1 MPKLRNARRP
11 SPAMA
16 VALIALFVA
25 LGGSSYAALKVTS
38 KNVKDNSL
46 RSADIRNNSLKSADV
61 KDGSL
66 LSDDFAADQLPQGAK
81 GDKGDTGPQ
90 GPKGD
95 PGATTAVMRT
105 GTPFTVG
112 PTTFGTGTASCQPGE
127 RATGG
132 GLFNETNVS
141 VLHLTSSYPLPNP
154 TTAPSTGNGQTPTG
168 WRVWVANESGTPQEK
183 LEVYVICIAP

>member
-1 MPKLRNARRP
+1 MHQLRNVRRP

-25 LGGSSYAALKVTS
+25 LGGSSYAALKVTG
-38 KNVKDNSL
+38 KNVKNNSL
-46 RSADIRNNSLKSADV
+46 TSADIRNNSLKSRDV
-61 KDGSL
+61 KNRSL
-66 LSDDFAADQLPQGAK
+66 RSADFAAGQLPQGP
-81 GDKGDTGPQ
+81 KGDTGPQ

-105 GTPFTVG
+105 GTAFAVAAND
-112 PTTFGTGTASCQPGE
+112 FSSGTASCQPGE

-132 GLFNETNVS
+132 GLYNESNVY
-141 VLHLTSSYPLPNP
+141 VLRITSSYPTPNP

-168 WRVWVANESGTPQEK
+168 WRVWVANESATPYDK
-183 LEVYVICIAP
+183 LEVYVICVSP